1 MHFSHQRE
9 DTGEEDG
16 IDSSGTST
24 KFFPSCIVLLQIIFG
39 DNAIYNLH
47 YKVKAWKSVTLNH
60 SWIWRFLVQIPLIHS
75 TRL

>member
-9 DTGEEDG
+9 DTGGEDG

-39 DNAIYNLH
+39 DNEIYNLH
-47 YKVKAWKSVTLNH
+47 YKVKA
-60 SWIWRFLVQIPLIHS
+60 
-75 TRL
+75 